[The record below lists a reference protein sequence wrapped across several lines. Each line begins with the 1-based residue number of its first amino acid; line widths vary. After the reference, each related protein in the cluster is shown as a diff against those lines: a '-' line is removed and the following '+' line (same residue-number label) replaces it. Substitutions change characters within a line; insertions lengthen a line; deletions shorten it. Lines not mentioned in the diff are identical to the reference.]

1 MKAEAAFSPK
11 KWDEKTYD
19 QASPRTKMTRSSVLF
34 EYSGQVQGEGAVEYL
49 MFYSS
54 FDEKDPHRATAEY
67 IGLIRFKGTLNGKAG
82 TVVLE
87 DRGAF
92 DAATARSSLRIL
104 PGSGTEQ
111 LAGISGAGTSVATPK
126 SCHIELEYQLP

>member
-1 MKAEAAFSPK
+1 MKLTATFSPK

-19 QASPRTKMTRSSVLF
+19 QVSPHMKITRTSA
-34 EYSGQVQGEGAVEYL
+34 EYQYSGAMQGEGSVEYL

-54 FDEKDPHRATAEY
+54 YDEKDPHNATAEY
-67 IGLIRFKGTLNGKAG
+67 VGLIKVIGSIDGKSGAF
-82 TVVLE
+82 VIE

-92 DAATARSSLRIL
+92 KAVTAKSTLRII

-111 LAGISGAGTSVATPK
+111 LAGISGSGTSVATPK